1 MLAADIAFDTNV
13 STLSSVSEHLQ
24 RIMKPEKL
32 CIRMR
37 VRASESKLQIF
48 TGTSCMAAVE
58 CVIPH
63 SIICTCFDSDSMLA
77 HANLKQE
84 TRQSVP
90 ASKVGTKSA
99 NSGSRIESWGIYFM
113 EKTLNKMSLWR
124 VLLGVGLLLGLVL
137 VTIASPIAA
146 AAQDDQDDP
155 PTRVARLAY
164 MEGSVSFQPAG
175 EDEWVGAVP
184 NRPLT
189 TGDKLW
195 VDQGSRAELQLGT
208 AVIRIAANTG
218 ISFLNLDDHTI
229 QVQLSSGSIDIRV
242 RRLDDNDDIEID
254 TPNLALTALRAGR
267 YRFIIRDDGNQ
278 TIIGVRAGGDGE
290 ATGSGQTYEIQS
302 DEVGYFD
309 GANNS
314 LNADV
319 EPIPPPDGFDAWVDS
334 RDHRWDSSRSAQY
347 LSHDVVGFDDLDDNG
362 DWRDDGNYG
371 HVWYPHVEVGWA
383 PYHTGHWAW
392 IDPWGYTWVDDSPW
406 GYAPFHYGRWV
417 SVGGR
422 WGWIAGPPAERP
434 VYAPALVVFVGFG
447 GGGGGI
453 GANVAWFPLGPREVF
468 VPSYPVSRTY
478 MTQINVS
485 STTVNTTTVTNVYNT
500 TIVNKSTTI
509 TNVTYANRTVPG
521 AVMAV
526 PQNTFASAQPVAKAA
541 VQVTPQQIASA
552 SVSSRVAVAPTKAA
566 VLGARASSAGHV
578 TAPPAAV
585 SNRQVV
591 AKKTPPPPP
600 VSFAKKQQ
608 AMAAHPGQPL
618 ARKEMAAL
626 RPAAAAR
633 PAVKV
638 APPGK
643 PATPTKGHPPANAAR
658 PGQPAAQP
666 ANRPGSQPAPKP
678 APAAPAQPNRPA
690 AAQPNK
696 APEPN
701 RPATEKAAPNKA
713 PEPSRPETN
722 RAPAEKSAPEAKPEA
737 KPAPAAH
744 PSEAEPK
751 AEPNRAPAE
760 KPAQPAAHP
769 PAAKP
774 ATPAAK
780 PATPPK
786 KPETPEEKKK
796 REEEEKKPQGV

>member
-1 MLAADIAFDTNV
+1 
-13 STLSSVSEHLQ
+13 
-24 RIMKPEKL
+24 
-32 CIRMR
+32 
-37 VRASESKLQIF
+37 
-48 TGTSCMAAVE
+48 
-58 CVIPH
+58 
-63 SIICTCFDSDSMLA
+63 
-77 HANLKQE
+77 
-84 TRQSVP
+84 
-90 ASKVGTKSA
+90 
-99 NSGSRIESWGIYFM
+99 M
-113 EKTLNKMSLWR
+113 EKTRNKMT
-124 VLLGVGLLLGLVL
+124 LLSVLLLGLVL
-137 VTIASPIAA
+137 VSIAWPVAS

-175 EDEWVGAVP
+175 EDDWVGAVT

-195 VDQGSRAELQLGT
+195 VEQGSRAELQLGS
-208 AVIRIAANTG
+208 AVIRISGDTG
-218 ISFLNLDDHTI
+218 ISFLNLDDHTVQI
-229 QVQLSSGSIDIRV
+229 QLSSGTIDLRV
-242 RRLDDNDDIEID
+242 RRLDGDDDFEID
-254 TPNLALTALRAGR
+254 TPNLAFTALRPGR
-267 YRFIIRDDGNQ
+267 YRLIANDDGSTT
-278 TIIGVRAGGDGE
+278 TIGIRWGGEGE
-290 ATGSGQTYEIQS
+290 ATGNGQAYTVHAEQSAIFSGT
-302 DEVGYFD
+302 D
-309 GANNS
+309 S

-319 EPIPPPDGFDAWVDS
+319 EPIGPGDQFDAWVDA

-362 DWRDDGNYG
+362 DWRDDSSYG
-371 HVWYPHVEVGWA
+371 HVWYPRVEVGWA
-383 PYHTGHWAW
+383 PYHNGHWAW

-434 VYAPALVVFVGFG
+434 VYAPALVVFVGG
-447 GGGGGI
+447 V

-521 AVMAV
+521 AVTAV
-526 PQNTFASAQPVAKAA
+526 PQNTFASAQPVARAA
-541 VQVTPQQIASA
+541 VKMTPQQIAA
-552 SVSSRVAVAPTKAA
+552 APVATRVAVNPTREA
-566 VLGARASSAGHV
+566 VLGAKASTAGH
-578 TAPPAAV
+578 APPAAV
-585 SNRQVV
+585 MSRQVV
-591 AKKTPPPPP
+591 AKKAPPPPP

-618 ARKEMAAL
+618 ARKEVATL

-643 PATPTKGHPPANAAR
+643 PATPTQGHPPS
-658 PGQPAAQP
+658 AAQPGKPGPSAAP
-666 ANRPGSQPAPKP
+666 ANRPGNQPAPKP
-678 APAAPAQPNRPA
+678 APAA
-690 AAQPNK
+690 
-696 APEPN
+696 
-701 RPATEKAAPNKA
+701 TEKAAPNKT
-713 PEPSRPETN
+713 PEPSRPEAN
-722 RAPAEKSAPEAKPEA
+722 RPPAEKAAPAKPEA
-737 KPAPAAH
+737 KPAPAGH

-751 AEPNRAPAE
+751 AEPNRTPAE

-769 PAAKP
+769 PAAAKP

-780 PATPPK
+780 PATPPR

-796 REEEEKKPQGV
+796 REQEEKKPQGA